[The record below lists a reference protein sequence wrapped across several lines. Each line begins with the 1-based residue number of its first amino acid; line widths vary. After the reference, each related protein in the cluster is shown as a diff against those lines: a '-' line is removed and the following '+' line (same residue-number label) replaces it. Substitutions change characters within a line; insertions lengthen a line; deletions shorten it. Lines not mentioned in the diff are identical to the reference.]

1 MQQQI
6 VWCSTCKSPAENR
19 GESFFWGGGWLE
31 YFAKI
36 YTPVARTNLARDEAT
51 ASKENMEKKLEEMLE
66 KLNLA
71 KADLSDS
78 KQEQDI
84 QV

>member
-1 MQQQI
+1 MC
-6 VWCSTCKSPAENR
+6 V
-19 GESFFWGGGWLE
+19 GGGVIRI
-31 YFAKI
+31 FSKI
-36 YTPVARTNLARDEAT
+36 YTPVARANLARDEAT